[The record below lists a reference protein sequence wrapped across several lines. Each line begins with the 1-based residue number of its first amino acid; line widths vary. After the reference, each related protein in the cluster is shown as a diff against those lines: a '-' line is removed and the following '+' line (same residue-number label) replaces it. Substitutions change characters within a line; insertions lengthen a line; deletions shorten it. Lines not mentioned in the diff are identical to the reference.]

1 MNVANVNK
9 VNKKVRSTFKSLRR
23 KKGTQ
28 RKVAN
33 DLGVTET
40 TIRNI
45 ENGHSD
51 PGVDLVFACAIYFDV
66 PVEQLWPDL
75 MERASK
81 RVFNSSIS
89 STITL

>member
-1 MNVANVNK
+1 MK
-9 VNKKVRSTFKSLRR
+9 ERKVRSNFKALRM

-51 PGVDLVFACAIYFDV
+51 PGVDLVFALALYFNV
-66 PVEQLWPDL
+66 PVEELWPDL

-81 RVFNSSIS
+81 RFL
-89 STITL
+89 TQHQQLHYKP

>member
-1 MNVANVNK
+1 MQKEVNK
-9 VNKKVRSTFKSLRR
+9 RIRTNFKSLRL

-40 TIRNI
+40 TVRNI

-51 PGVDLVFACAIYFDV
+51 PGLDLVFAFAQYFDV
-66 PVEQLWPDL
+66 KVEDLWPDL
-75 MERASK
+75 VERGNK
-81 RVFNSSIS
+81 RL
-89 STITL
+89 STRQLHYKP

>member
-1 MNVANVNK
+1 MK
-9 VNKKVRSTFKSLRR
+9 ERKVRSKFKALRM

-40 TIRNI
+40 TVRNI

-51 PGVDLVFACAIYFDV
+51 PGVDLVFAFAIYFNV
-66 PVEQLWPDL
+66 PVEELWPDL

-81 RVFNSSIS
+81 RFS
-89 STITL
+89 